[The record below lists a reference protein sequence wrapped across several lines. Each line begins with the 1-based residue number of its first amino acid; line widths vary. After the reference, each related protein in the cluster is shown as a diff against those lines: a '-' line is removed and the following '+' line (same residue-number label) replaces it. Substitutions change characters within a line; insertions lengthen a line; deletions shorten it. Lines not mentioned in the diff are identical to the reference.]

1 MKKKTLALLLSA
13 AVVAAMT
20 AGCGS
25 GEKETEAPKTE
36 AVTESVTEAAQTET
50 EEVIEAVTTEAETH
64 TEETTEVA
72 ETETEEATEAVE
84 TETETETEKAT
95 EAVETETE
103 TETEKATEAVETETE
118 TETEEA
124 TEAAETETE
133 TETEEATEAAETET
147 ETETEEAT
155 EAAETETETETEEAT
170 EAVETETETEE
181 ATEAAETETETET
194 EEATE
199 AVETETE
206 TETEEATEAVE
217 TETETEEATE
227 AVETETEAAETE
239 EVTEVTADVYEGE
252 FTIGISQFAEHG
264 SLDNCREGFLEGLAE
279 AGFVEGE
286 NLTVEF
292 DNAQTDTGTA
302 GQIAD
307 SYVSDKV
314 DLICAIATPS
324 AMSAYN
330 SALKTDIPVV
340 YTAVSDPV
348 AAGLAN
354 EDGTS
359 VGNATGTS
367 DKLPVEEQLKMI
379 REILPDAAKIGIIY
393 TTSEANSV
401 STIEEYK
408 AIAGEYG
415 FEIVETGINT
425 IADVDLAAADM
436 VGKVDCISN
445 LTDNTVVSALQ
456 TVLAYA
462 NEAHIPVFGSEI
474 EQVKNGCLASMGIDY
489 ISLGRQTGNM
499 AAAILKGE
507 ATAADLNYQICE
519 GANLYVNKE
528 VADNLEITFDEDYL
542 AGAAEVFEKIV
553 VD

>member
-103 TETEKATEAVETETE
+103 TEEVTEAVETETE
-118 TETEEA
+118 TEEV
-124 TEAAETETE
+124 TEAVETETE

-170 EAVETETETEE
+170 EAVETETETETEE

-199 AVETETE
+199 AVETETETE

>member
-103 TETEKATEAVETETE
+103 TEEVTEAVETETE
-118 TETEEA
+118 TEEV
-124 TEAAETETE
+124 
-133 TETEEATEAAETET
+133 
-147 ETETEEAT
+147 
-155 EAAETETETETEEAT
+155 T
-170 EAVETETETEE
+170 EAVETETETETEE